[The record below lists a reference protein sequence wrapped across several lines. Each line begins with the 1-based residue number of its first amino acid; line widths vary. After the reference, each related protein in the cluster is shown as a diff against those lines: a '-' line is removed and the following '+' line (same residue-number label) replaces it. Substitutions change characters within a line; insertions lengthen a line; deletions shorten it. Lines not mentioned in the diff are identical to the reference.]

1 VNRRKIAVLTGKR
14 GGYGAMKPMFTE
26 IECAPDLELQ
36 LVATDQH
43 LNKKFG
49 KTISEIEKDFRVSA
63 SVDMGQGDDTYTSRA
78 EALAKCASEMVSVF
92 KELKPDIC
100 VLYGDRGEVFAT
112 AMTACAMNIPIAHI
126 QGGDISGSVDDVMR
140 HAVSKLS
147 HIHFTSTKDAATR
160 LAKMGEEEW
169 RINIVG
175 DSHLDPILA
184 GDMCSRDEVIKLLS
198 LDPSRR
204 TLIILQHSETT
215 EPELSYSQ
223 MEETLSAVHKFDE
236 NIIIVHPCSDVGYE
250 GILSAINKYREIP
263 NYHIHVNIEAPVF
276 HGLMAMADCIIG
288 NSSAGII
295 ESQYFGIPAVN
306 VGRRQIGRICSA
318 NVIHASH
325 NVKKIYEAIERTR
338 TEEFRD
344 VAKNCERLYGDG
356 TTGKS
361 IVSKLRSVELG
372 KNLLQKRM
380 TY

>member
-1 VNRRKIAVLTGKR
+1 MNPRKIVVLTGKR
-14 GGYGAMKPMFTE
+14 GGYGAMKPMLTE
-26 IECAPDLELQ
+26 IEHAPDLELQ

-43 LNKKFG
+43 LSKKFG
-49 KTISEIEKDFRVSA
+49 KTISEIEKDFHVSA
-63 SVDMGQGDDTYTSRA
+63 MVDMDQNDDTYISRA

-92 KELKPDIC
+92 KKLKPDIC
-100 VLYGDRGEVFAT
+100 VLYGDRGEVLAT

-147 HIHFTSTKDAATR
+147 HLHFTSTKDAATR

-184 GDMCSRDEVIKLLS
+184 GNMCSRDEAIKLLS

-223 MEETLSAVHKFDE
+223 MEKTLLAVNKFDE
-236 NIIIVHPCSDVGYE
+236 NIIVVNPCSDVGYE
-250 GILSAINKYREIP
+250 GILGAIAKYC
-263 NYHIHVNIEAPVF
+263 NAQKYHVHVNIDAPVF

-306 VGRRQIGRICSA
+306 IGRRQIGRICSA
-318 NVIHASH
+318 NVVHANH
-325 NVKKIYEAIERTR
+325 DEKEIYEAIDRVL
-338 TEEFRD
+338 TEEFGG

-372 KNLLQKRM
+372 RGLIQKRM